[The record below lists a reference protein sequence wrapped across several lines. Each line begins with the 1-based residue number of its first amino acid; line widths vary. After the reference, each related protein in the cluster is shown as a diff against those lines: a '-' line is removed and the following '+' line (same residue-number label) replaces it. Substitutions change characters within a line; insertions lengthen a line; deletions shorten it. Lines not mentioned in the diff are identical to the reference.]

1 MPGTLEHRW
10 ALAGISLFAYSVAF
24 AAAPLDTAIQTHVET
39 QEQGAR
45 SQDQVEKLDDGT
57 QALVIEYRNGL
68 REIEALKTYHQ
79 QLGREVK
86 SQETER
92 VSVDKQLADIEVTQR
107 DILPLMLRMLELV
120 VQFVTLDTPFLEQ
133 ERTKRL
139 DDLKA
144 MMDRSDMTLAEK
156 YRRLMEAYQIETE
169 YGRTIEAYRGD
180 LKSGDKSRAVDFLRF
195 GRVGLYYLTLDRRG
209 GNTWT
214 MWANTSAM
222 FSEVG
227 PVHPVPPGETTFEH
241 DLHPRFDRET
251 LSQILLELCQR
262 VSGDLVRQRYLAK
275 TVGIKLRYADF
286 HTLTRDI
293 TLEAPTADVETIRSA
308 ARACL
313 RRVPLDRRLRL
324 LGLRVTSLVRSGGDK
339 DTTDPVSVPDDHTA
353 RESLRLLD

>member
-1 MPGTLEHRW
+1 MPRCLNRLF
-10 ALAGISLFAYSVAF
+10 ALAEVALVVSGAAF

-39 QEQGAR
+39 QEHGAR

-107 DILPLMLRMLELV
+107 DILPLMLRMLEMLV
-120 VQFVTLDTPFLEQ
+120 DYINLDTPFLEH

-195 GRVGLYYLTLDRRG
+195 GRVGLYYLTLDRREAG
-209 GNTWT
+209 YWDNGAREWVVLP
-214 MWANTSAM
+214 
-222 FSEVG
+222 SEYRIDIERGVRIARKQAA
-227 PVHPVPPGETTFEH
+227 PDLLKVPVPAP
-241 DLHPRFDRET
+241 
-251 LSQILLELCQR
+251 
-262 VSGDLVRQRYLAK
+262 
-275 TVGIKLRYADF
+275 
-286 HTLTRDI
+286 
-293 TLEAPTADVETIRSA
+293 EAGS
-308 ARACL
+308 
-313 RRVPLDRRLRL
+313 
-324 LGLRVTSLVRSGGDK
+324 
-339 DTTDPVSVPDDHTA
+339 
-353 RESLRLLD
+353 